1 MRYWFSCF
9 FKFTAFLVP
18 SVEPVF
24 VGIHNFLNPPPWI
37 HMIDYICTS
46 QGGKIV
52 VNDNKG
58 EVVFVYH
65 LTSLIL
71 GKDAILGKNTYLKR
85 VINI

>member
-1 MRYWFSCF
+1 
-9 FKFTAFLVP
+9 
-18 SVEPVF
+18 
-24 VGIHNFLNPPPWI
+24 
-37 HMIDYICTS
+37 MIDYICTS

-71 GKDAILGKNTYLKR
+71 GKDVILGNFELPEMWETT
-85 VINI
+85 

>member
-1 MRYWFSCF
+1 M
-9 FKFTAFLVP
+9 
-18 SVEPVF
+18 EPFF
-24 VGIHNFLNPPPWI
+24 VGIHDFLNPPPWI

-85 VINI
+85 VINWT